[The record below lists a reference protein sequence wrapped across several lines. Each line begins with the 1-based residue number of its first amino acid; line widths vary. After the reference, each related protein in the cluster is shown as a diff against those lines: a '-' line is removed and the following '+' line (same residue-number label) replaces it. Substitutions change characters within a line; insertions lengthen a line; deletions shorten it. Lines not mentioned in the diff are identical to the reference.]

1 MAEDSY
7 IAVIVFDDPYKGH
20 EARAAALRLA
30 GESNLQLDETAVAIK
45 DGDGKVQV
53 FQDQDVTSQRKNQG
67 HWLGIAAAC
76 LTGVQPLI
84 LAGTAAGAV
93 FGRLTD
99 HSITKPLIKE
109 VDATLRPGTS
119 ALFVQGPGA
128 GDGARVAA
136 LQARLRPYGGR
147 LLRTTLPPDVTQAL
161 QQAAEA
167 SD

>member
-30 GESNLQLDETAVAIK
+30 GESHMQLDETAVAIK
-45 DGDGKVQV
+45 YGDGKVQI
-53 FQDQDVTSQRKNQG
+53 FQDQDVTAQRKNEG

-84 LAGTAAGAV
+84 LAGTAAGAL

-99 HSITKPLIKE
+99 HSITKPFIKE
-109 VDATLRPGTS
+109 VDAMLKPGTS

-128 GDGARVAA
+128 GDGTRLAA
-136 LQARLRPYGGR
+136 LQERLHPYGGR
-147 LLRTTLPPDVTQAL
+147 LLRTTLPPDITQAL
-161 QQAAEA
+161 QQAVTVT
-167 SD
+167 D